1 MNAGTDNEFFMNPYE
16 AGEGLVS
23 LNQEAVNDEEDDFV
37 EEEIL
42 TPPAMDKSGKKKLLN
57 S

>member
-1 MNAGTDNEFFMNPYE
+1 MNPYE

-42 TPPAMDKSGKKKLLN
+42 TPPAIDKSGKKKLLN